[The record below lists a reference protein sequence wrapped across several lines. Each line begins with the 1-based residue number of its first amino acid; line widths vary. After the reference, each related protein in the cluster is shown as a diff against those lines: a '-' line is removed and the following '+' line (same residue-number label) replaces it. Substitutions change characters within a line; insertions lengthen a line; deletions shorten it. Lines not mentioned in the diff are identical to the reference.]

1 MLKIYTKTV
10 LGLMAFSLATGTF
23 ASNSKKSIDDVK
35 GKVKDELVFT
45 ENKGQVSDQNHNP
58 RPDVLFS
65 GTNDG
70 LVYHLR
76 NNGVSYQLNHVDS
89 WKSLAEMEG
98 RSNNAPANFQVKVP
112 FQTTVY
118 RLDMNWKGIN
128 KNYTIETQNQKSA
141 INNYYL
147 ENGSEYTQN
156 VRSYEDVYYRNI
168 YTNIDLHYYQKENS
182 LKYDYIVKPGADYKK
197 IKLEVEGAENIKVEK
212 DGSLTLTTP
221 LGNIQEGTPVVFQD
235 GKQLEAKWVVEENVL
250 SFEIENYNPAKEL
263 IIDPATRVWGTY
275 YGGTGNDYG
284 HSTSL
289 DAAGNIY
296 MAGYTN
302 SSAGT
307 IMATAGSHQA
317 TFGGGSAD
325 AFLVKFNSNGVRQ
338 WATYYGGTG
347 NDYGYSCKTDAAG
360 NVFLTGYTTTGTST
374 LIAPAGAHQTAFG
387 GGANDA
393 FLVKFNS
400 AGVRQWGTYYGGTGG
415 DIAYSCATDAAGN
428 VYIVGYSATSTA
440 NVISTAGSHQVTI
453 GGGFDAFAAKFNAA
467 GVRQWGTYI
476 GGTGG
481 EYAYSCATDASSN
494 LFVTGFTNSS
504 NGISTV
510 GSHQATYGGN
520 DDAFIVKFN
529 TSGVRQFGTYYGD
542 ASGSDY
548 GYGCTVDASGNVL
561 ITGLTNSTGGTAI
574 ATVGSHQ
581 ASYDSGYDA
590 FLAKFNNTGVRQW
603 GTYYG
608 GSGYEEG
615 QSVSADGSGNVYIAG
630 LTSTFMG
637 SGIAT
642 PGSYQAANGGGNDAF
657 LAKFN
662 ASGVRQWG
670 TYYGGVGGDAGL
682 SCIAEATNYVYLS
695 GRTNSSAAGVIA
707 SAGSHQAAAGGN
719 DDAFL
724 VKLCNVPNAPTN
736 LTPVANQTLCAG
748 GTTTLTISGT
758 GSLSW
763 FANPT
768 GGAALATG
776 ATYVTPVLS
785 AGTYTYYAEANTCTV
800 SAMRTPITVT
810 VEAFPVISVNSG
822 TICRG
827 SSFTITPSGAATYTI
842 QGGSTV
848 VSPTIT
854 TSYSVTGTS
863 SFGCLAA
870 SNATAVVTVVAN
882 PTVSVNSGSICAGKS
897 FTMSPS
903 GATSYTFQG
912 GSAVVTPTAT
922 SSYTVIG
929 SNTSGC
935 VSQTFATSNVSVVA
949 NPTITVNSGTM
960 CVGGSFTMTPSGA
973 STYTFQGGSAVVS
986 PTSTTT
992 FSVVG
997 TSAAGCISNTVTSG
1011 VTVYNLPVVN
1021 AITSLS
1027 LICSGQNVNITAI
1040 GALTYTWNTGATTQ
1054 VIAVSPTVTTTYT
1067 VTGTDGNGC
1076 RKSAT
1081 ETVTVNPLPSVSAVS
1096 APTAICVGQSGTL
1109 TASGASTYS
1118 WSTGAMAPAIL
1129 VTPTVTTTYTVYGTD
1144 AFGCSNS
1151 NTLVTVVNPLPVIT
1165 VAPASSV
1172 ICLNESVSLTASG
1185 ASTYTWS
1192 TGPIGSNINV
1202 TPTVT
1207 TTYTVLGTNSNGC
1220 VNAATSSITVNGL
1233 PVVNAFSSPGTVCA
1247 GSTVSLSAVGA
1258 TSYTWNTGPTTQST
1272 TANPTSQTTYTVIGT
1287 AANGCTNT
1295 AVTTVSVNALPTL
1308 NVAQTPGPLC
1318 PGQTG
1323 TLTATGA
1330 NTYTWNT
1337 SATTAAI
1344 AVSPTVSTNY
1354 TVTGTDANGC
1364 VNATVATFTVNTPP
1378 VLAPTSSNTLICVGQ
1393 SATLTATGA
1402 LTYTWN
1408 TTANTA
1414 AIVES
1419 PTVTTTY
1426 TVSGT
1431 DANGCT
1437 STDTV
1442 TQYVS
1447 PCTGIANVGSNEEI
1461 INVYPNPTNG
1471 QFTVLLPR
1479 EAKLIVTDLVG
1490 KLIYQADLNEGK
1502 HNLDL
1507 SESANGIYF
1516 VRVEYGNITR
1526 SVKLIKQ

>member
-1 MLKIYTKTV
+1 MLKNYTKTV
-10 LGLMAFSLATGTF
+10 LGLIAFSLTTSVSAF
-23 ASNSKKSIDDVK
+23 KNNQPLDDIK

-45 ENKGQVSDQNHNP
+45 ENKGQVADQNHKA

-65 GTNDG
+65 GSSDG

-76 NNGVSYQLNHVDS
+76 NNGVSYQLNRVDI

-98 RSNNAPANFQVKVP
+98 RSSNAPAKFQVKVP

-118 RLDMNWKGIN
+118 RLDINWKGIN
-128 KNYTIETQNQKSA
+128 NDFTVETEKQKASVS
-141 INNYYL
+141 NYYL
-147 ENGSEYTQN
+147 ENASENVQN
-156 VRSYEDVYYRNI
+156 VNSYEGVYYRNI
-168 YTNIDLHYYQKENS
+168 YNNVDLHYYQKENS
-182 LKYDYIVKPGADYKK
+182 LKYDYIVKPGADYKQ
-197 IKLEVEGAENIKVEK
+197 IKLEVKGAEKIKVEK

-221 LGNIQEGTPVVFQD
+221 LGNVQEGTPVVFQD
-235 GKQLEAKWVVEENVL
+235 GKQLDAKWVVEENIL
-250 SFEIENYNPAKEL
+250 SFEIENYNPKLKL

-284 HSTSL
+284 QSTCL
-289 DAAGNIY
+289 DASGNVY
-296 MAGYTN
+296 LAGYTN

-317 TFGGGSAD
+317 TFGGGTTD
-325 AFLVKFNSNGVRQ
+325 AFIVKFNSSGVRQ

-347 NDYGYSCKTDAAG
+347 NDYGYSCKADAAG
-360 NVFLTGYTTTGTST
+360 NIFLTGYTTTGTST

-387 GGANDA
+387 GGSSDA

-440 NVISTAGSHQVTI
+440 NVISTAGSHQVAI

-481 EYAYSCATDASSN
+481 EYAYACAIDASSN
-494 LFVTGFTNSS
+494 LFVAGFTNSGT
-504 NGISTV
+504 GISTI

-520 DDAFIVKFN
+520 DDAFLVKFN

-548 GYGCTVDASGNVL
+548 AYGCTVDVSGNVL
-561 ITGLTNSTGGTAI
+561 ITGLTNSSGGTAI

-581 ASYDSGYDA
+581 SAYDSGYDA
-590 FLAKFNNTGVRQW
+590 YLAKFNNTGVRQW

-608 GSGYEEG
+608 GAGYEEG
-615 QSVSADGSGNVYIAG
+615 QSVSTDGSGNVYIAG

-642 PGSYQAANGGGNDAF
+642 PGSYQASNGGGNDAF
-657 LAKFN
+657 LAKFD
-662 ASGVRQWG
+662 AAGVRQWG

-682 SCIAEATNYVYLS
+682 SCVAEATNYVYLS
-695 GRTNSSAAGVIA
+695 GRTNTSAAGVIA
-707 SAGSHQAAAGGN
+707 STGSHQAAAGGN

-736 LTPVANQTLCAG
+736 LTPAANQTLCAG

-768 GGAALATG
+768 GGAAIATG

-785 AGTYTYYAEANTCTV
+785 AGTYTYYAEASTCTV
-800 SAMRTPITVT
+800 SAIRTPVTVT
-810 VEAFPVISVNSG
+810 VEAYPVISVNSG

-827 SSFTITPSGAATYTI
+827 SSFTLTPSGAATYTI
-842 QGGSTV
+842 QGGSAV
-848 VSPTIT
+848 VNPTLT
-854 TSYSVTGTS
+854 TSYTVTGS
-863 SFGCLAA
+863 SSYGCLAA
-870 SNATAVVTVVAN
+870 TNATAVVTVVAN

-929 SNTSGC
+929 SNASGC

-949 NPTITVNSGTM
+949 NPTISVNSGTM
-960 CVGGSFTMTPSGA
+960 CLGGSFTMTPSGA

-986 PTSTTT
+986 PTATTSY
-992 FSVVG
+992 SVVG

-1076 RKSAT
+1076 KKSAT

-1144 AFGCSNS
+1144 SYGCSNS
-1151 NTLVTVVNPLPVIT
+1151 NTLTTVVNPLPVVI
-1165 VAPASSV
+1165 ASPSSSV
-1172 ICLNESVSLTASG
+1172 ICLNNSVNLTASG
-1185 ASTYTWS
+1185 ASTYSWS
-1192 TGPIGSNINV
+1192 TGSSSSSILV
-1202 TPTVT
+1202 TPSVT
-1207 TTYTVLGTNSNGC
+1207 TTYTVYGTNSNGC

-1258 TSYTWNTGPTTQST
+1258 TSYTWSTGPATQTT
-1272 TANPTSQTTYTVIGT
+1272 TANPTVQTTYTVTGT

-1295 AVTTVSVNALPTL
+1295 AVSTVSVYALPSL
-1308 NVAQTPGPLC
+1308 NVAQTPGPVC
-1318 PGQTG
+1318 PGQTA
-1323 TLTATGA
+1323 TLTASGA
-1330 NTYTWNT
+1330 TSYTWNT

-1344 AVSPTVSTNY
+1344 AVSQSVSTNY
-1354 TVTGTDANGC
+1354 TVTGMDANAC
-1364 VNATVATFTVNTPP
+1364 VNSTVSTFTVNTPP
-1378 VLAPTSSNTLICVGQ
+1378 VLAPTSSNSLICVGQ
-1393 SATLTATGA
+1393 TATLTATGA
-1402 LTYTWN
+1402 LTYTWS
-1408 TTANTA
+1408 TSANTA

-1419 PTVTTTY
+1419 PTLTTTY

-1437 STDTV
+1437 NTDTI

-1447 PCTGIANVGSNEEI
+1447 PCTGIVGLNSTEEI
-1461 INVYPNPTNG
+1461 INVYPNPSNG
-1471 QFTVLLPR
+1471 MFTLMLTR
-1479 EAKLIVTDLVG
+1479 ESKLIVTDVMG
-1490 KLIYQADLNEGK
+1490 KLIYKANLTEGK

-1507 SESANGIYF
+1507 TENANGVYF
-1516 VRVEYGNITR
+1516 VRVEYNNASR
-1526 SVKLIKQ
+1526 SIKLIKQ